1 MNNNRCVFCGD
12 IIPEG
17 LQVCLAC
24 SNLFGEKS
32 RQLVFICSPY
42 SDKSTIKQAVNI
54 ANAKEYCRRAY
65 GQGYLPIA
73 PHLFF
78 PQFLNDN
85 DPIERKIGIGLGK
98 QLLLKCSKLWICG
111 EHMTEGMSEE
121 IEFALAHDIPCE
133 RVYHQG
139 VYVLRKG
146 GKFNEKIYESDI

>member
-1 MNNNRCVFCGD
+1 MNNNRCVFCGE

-17 LQVCLAC
+17 LQVCPAC

-42 SDKSTIKQAVNI
+42 SDKDIVKQAVNI
-54 ANAKEYCRRAY
+54 ANAKEYCRIAY
-65 GQGYLPIA
+65 GRGYLPIA

-85 DPIERKIGIGLGK
+85 DPTERKIGIGLGK

-111 EHMTEGMSEE
+111 ERITDGMNEE
-121 IEFALAHDIPCE
+121 ILFALNRNIPCE
-133 RVYHQG
+133 RIRNQG
-139 VYVLRKG
+139 VYALSKG
-146 GKFNEKIYESDI
+146 GGFGCGDL